1 MEYVRV
7 KNEQSLVRDAKS
19 TAILNTD
26 NETLHAYKMR
36 KQRES
41 LIETVMQEQTEIRK
55 EMSEIK
61 QLLVQLIGK
70 S

>member
-1 MEYVRV
+1 MEYFKV

-26 NETLHAYKMR
+26 NETLRAYKMR